1 MNAAS
6 LFTFA
11 AIQLKTILSYMRVII
26 LTLMLALN
34 QAMAYSQT
42 DALSPE
48 TIKQLAIEQKRMF
61 AIFSAGDSEGF
72 LKITGDDYLSINAD
86 GTYMNKMEAVVL
98 VPKFKG
104 STNEIIEQTDRIH
117 GNVVISTGRAKFY
130 LGSVPV
136 ADIYF
141 NQTWIYRDNRW
152 QFIFWQGTMTGAPAS
167 YPIYFTLIGTLLL
180 LAISWLVIRRF
191 RRKKT
196 MLKTA

>member
-1 MNAAS
+1 MRIII
-6 LFTFA
+6 FT
-11 AIQLKTILSYMRVII
+11 LL
-26 LTLMLALN
+26 LALN
-34 QAMAYSQT
+34 QVTAYSQT

-48 TIKQLAIEQKRMF
+48 IIKQLAVEQKRMF

-86 GTYMNKMEAVVL
+86 GTYMDKSEAVVL

-117 GNVVISTGRAKFY
+117 GNVAISTGRAKFY

-167 YPIYFTLIGTLLL
+167 YPVYFTLIGTLL
-180 LAISWLVIRRF
+180 IVGVVWLVVGRA
-191 RRKKT
+191 RRKKAI
-196 MLKTA
+196 LEIVQSK